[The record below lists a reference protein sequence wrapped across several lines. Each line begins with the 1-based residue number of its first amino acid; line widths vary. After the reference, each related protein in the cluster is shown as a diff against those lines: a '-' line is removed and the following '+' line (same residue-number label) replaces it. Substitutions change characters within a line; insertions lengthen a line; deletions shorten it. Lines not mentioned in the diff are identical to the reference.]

1 MPFRL
6 GPVEIILILVI
17 FFIIFGA
24 GRLPQVGEAI
34 GKGLRFLRGGKG
46 KEKDKDKEEEMRT
59 TGRSK
64 KKVISKFRD

>member
-6 GPVEIILILVI
+6 GVVEIILILVI

-46 KEKDKDKEEEMRT
+46 KEKDREEETKT

-64 KKVISKFRD
+64 KKVIRKIED

>member
-6 GPVEIILILVI
+6 GVVEVILILVI

-34 GKGLRFLRGGKG
+34 GRGIRFLRRGKG
-46 KEKDKDKEEEMRT
+46 KGKDKEEETKT

-64 KKVISKFRD
+64 KKVIRKIED

>member
-24 GRLPQVGEAI
+24 GRLPQIGEAI
-34 GKGLRFLRGGKG
+34 GKGLRFLRRGKG
-46 KEKDKDKEEEMRT
+46 KGNDREEETKT

-64 KKVISKFRD
+64 KKVIRKIED

>member
-34 GKGLRFLRGGKG
+34 GKRLRFLRRGKG
-46 KEKDKDKEEEMRT
+46 KGKDKEEET
-59 TGRSK
+59 KTAGRSK
-64 KKVISKFRD
+64 KKVIRKIED